1 VYLPWYDLLVNVA
14 LIFGVYMAAVGVA
27 VVFATLLALFVVI
40 WLLKRM
46 AGDGD
51 GKSISDKRLKRVA
64 AVAAVYY
71 LTGPKAGLQPLVKVR
86 AFSQWS
92 ASARLDVLGK
102 YRGGFDE
109 KKI

>member
-1 VYLPWYDLLVNVA
+1 
-14 LIFGVYMAAVGVA
+14 MAAVGVA
-27 VVFATLLALFVVI
+27 VVFATLLALFVVS
-40 WLLKRM
+40 WLLMRT
-46 AGDGD
+46 AGD
-51 GKSISDKRLKRVA
+51 GKSISDKRLKKVA

-71 LTGPKAGLQPLVKVR
+71 LTGPKPGLQPRVKVR

-92 ASARLDVLGK
+92 AAARLDVLRK